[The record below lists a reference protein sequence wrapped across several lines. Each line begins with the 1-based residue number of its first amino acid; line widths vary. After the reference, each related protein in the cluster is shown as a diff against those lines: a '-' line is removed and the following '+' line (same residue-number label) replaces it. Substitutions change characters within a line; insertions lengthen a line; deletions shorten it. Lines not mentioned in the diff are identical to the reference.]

1 MTLLVACKPYVATHS
16 LGLISLR
23 RDKESFNI
31 MCFVSRRTK
40 MKGKPCVVTRIKF
53 VIGQKARRI
62 FDQSRVGTK
71 LYKMKR
77 LFDIL
82 CTVLLLALT
91 ACQQEEPL
99 VEPETGPKP
108 SGPEFTARVEAFG
121 AGEQAGEE
129 TQTKTALANDNSV
142 VWSAGDQIAVFQGAS
157 EADRYV
163 INEDY
168 VGVDHGLFEIVEM
181 AGGTQSFQSNVAIYP
196 YEEGLSCTKLT
207 GNEGSYQ
214 VAGVTIPATQ
224 NYSADSFADD
234 SFPMVAVT
242 DNLNDYTLNFKNLCG
257 ALKLQ
262 LKGTA
267 KVKTIE
273 LRGNDNEPLS
283 GDATVTAYSDGSAP
297 MVTMSSDASPIVTLD
312 CGDGVQLNET
322 TATDFLLAIPPTVF
336 EKGFT
341 VTVTT
346 IDGGVAQLETAKSN
360 AVQRSYVHVMPETT
374 IGYTPHVELGALSTL
389 GVWARNFYGKQ
400 YYRTPRYMKV
410 TGANVQVTVAE
421 SCDVR
426 VCQYDEDFGF
436 IKIIDFTS
444 VNAGEAKGFKLDA
457 ACEYI
462 RLVFRK
468 NSSLTEFEL
477 PEVHVQGVEQQE
489 YFEPRPS
496 DEGYQK
502 ILAHVE
508 VDGEILPDYGV
519 VCLPETYSN
528 VGEPTRLIIFCH
540 GAAVN
545 YPSSVSRFVDSDLNP
560 EYWLKEGYAIMDVE
574 GNPYDNTNEHFYIP
588 AAKKSYEAAY
598 NWVVNTYNI
607 RKDGV
612 YLGGRSMGGG
622 MCFDILQS
630 SIPVIAACPVV
641 PACNT
646 LWHWN
651 YCSAERKTFCSE
663 KAGFTGTPPAW
674 TSNKKMT
681 DEEYQYLYDNFD
693 KMMECSP
700 IWRGIVD
707 LPSKDELFSVGRV
720 SANTAYDKDEY
731 EFFSQLSYWA
741 KAPVKIF
748 TCYEDTTV
756 PYRRNAEL
764 MYNMMVNAGME
775 CELSLVHT
783 DAATPHRYEQQ
794 DSNANITVTTRYG
807 ETLSA
812 PWVYVDMLKFWRKY
826 TVE

>member
-1 MTLLVACKPYVATHS
+1 
-16 LGLISLR
+16 
-23 RDKESFNI
+23 
-31 MCFVSRRTK
+31 
-40 MKGKPCVVTRIKF
+40 
-53 VIGQKARRI
+53 
-62 FDQSRVGTK
+62 
-71 LYKMKR
+71 MKR
-77 LFDIL
+77 LFNIL
-82 CTVLLLALT
+82 FAAILLSLA
-91 ACQQEEPL
+91 ACQREEPL
-99 VEPETGPKP
+99 VEPEIGPKP
-108 SGPEFTARVEAFG
+108 AGPEFMARVEAFG
-121 AGEQAGEE
+121 AREHADEHAGEE
-129 TQTKTALANDNSV
+129 TQTKTALANGNSV

-157 EADRYV
+157 VADRYV
-163 INEDY
+163 VNDAY
-168 VGVDHGLFEIVEM
+168 VGSDKGLFEIEEM

-224 NYSADSFADD
+224 NYSAGSFADE

-242 DNLNDYTLNFKNLCG
+242 EGRTDHTLSFKNLCG
-257 ALKLQ
+257 VLKLQ

-283 GDATVTAYSDGSAP
+283 GDATVKAYSDGSAP
-297 MVTMSSDASPIVTLD
+297 MVTMSPDASPIVTLD
-312 CGDGVQLNET
+312 CGDGVHLNET

-346 IDGGVAQLETAKSN
+346 IDGGIAQLETVKSN

-410 TGANVQVTVAE
+410 TESNVQVTVAE

-444 VNAGEAKGFKLDA
+444 VNAGEARGFKLDA

-477 PEVHVQGVEQQE
+477 PQVHVQSVEQQE
-489 YFEPRPS
+489 YYEPRPA

-528 VGEPTRLIIFCH
+528 VGEPTRLIVFCH

-630 SIPVIAACPVV
+630 SIPVVAACPVV

-646 LWHWN
+646 LWYWN
-651 YCSAERKTFCSE
+651 YCSAERKEFCS
-663 KAGFTGTPPAW
+663 KKGGFTGTPPAW

-707 LPSKDELFSVGRV
+707 LPGKDELFSVGRV

-731 EFFSQLSYWA
+731 EFYSNLSYWA

-764 MYNMMVNAGME
+764 MYNMMVNAGMD

-783 DAATPHRYEQQ
+783 DASTPHRYEQQ